1 MITGRITEDL
11 EPILDDAFIRRHDET
26 LVPVRTILDT
36 GFNGWFCMPKEILE
50 QMVLKPA
57 AREVFQLADGSNL
70 EEQTYVG
77 EVIVANQ
84 PFLVLL
90 MGTDAGTALMGMRM
104 LLEKEALFNLKDMT
118 IKVV

>member
-1 MITGRITEDL
+1 MITGYISENL
-11 EPILDDAFIRRHDET
+11 EPILDDVFVRQRDEV
-26 LVPVRTILDT
+26 LIPVKTILDT

-57 AREVFQLADGSNL
+57 ATEIFQLADGSTL

-84 PFLVLL
+84 PFMVLL
-90 MGTDAGTALMGMRM
+90 MGTEADTALMGMRM
-104 LLEKEALFNLKDMT
+104 LLEKEATFNLKDMT
-118 IKVV
+118 IRVV